1 MLYIVL
7 IVVGFYL
14 MGLVDRT
21 IELYKQTDEYDDIM
35 DNYYQDVRRI
45 QKL

>member
-1 MLYIVL
+1 MLYVVL
-7 IVVGFYL
+7 IVVVFYL

-21 IELYKQTDEYDDIM
+21 IELYKQTDEYDSIM